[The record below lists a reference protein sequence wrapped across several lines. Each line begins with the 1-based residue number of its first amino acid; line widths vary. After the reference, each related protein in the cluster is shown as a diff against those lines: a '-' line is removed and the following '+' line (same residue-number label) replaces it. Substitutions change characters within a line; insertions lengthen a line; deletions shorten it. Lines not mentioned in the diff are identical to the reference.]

1 VRRPVEVGA
10 PVVVKIGS
18 SSLPRTS
25 GQIDQAKVDAVVRQ
39 TADLRANGHPPVLVS
54 SGAIAAGFASLGF
67 SERPSDIA
75 DLQVSAAVGQMNL
88 MARYGE
94 AFGRM
99 GIQVGQVLLTKDV
112 LGSRTQYL
120 NARSALSGM
129 LSHDVIPIV
138 NENDTVAVD
147 EVRLGDNDQLAAMT
161 AHLISAGMLVILTD
175 TDGLYSDDPNVS
187 DSAELLAAVE
197 HSDAILDKL
206 EATTSKGA
214 VGSGGVATKI
224 VAARMAAFSGI
235 PTVIA
240 ASGAAS
246 GVRLAVAGDS
256 IGTWIAPRATS
267 LSARKLWIAFG
278 VATAGILTVDEGAS
292 TALSRNG
299 SSLLA
304 VGVTS
309 IAGKFERSH
318 AVEVA
323 NDCGRILGKGLVRL
337 SSEELSNA
345 IGSHSSVIGGEVIH
359 RDDLVMFDASP
370 R

>member
-1 VRRPVEVGA
+1 MRHPVEAGA

-18 SSLPRTS
+18 SSLTGEMGR
-25 GQIDQAKVDAVVRQ
+25 IDSAKVESVVRQ
-39 TADLRANGHPPVLVS
+39 TADLVAQGYAPVLVS

-67 SERPSDIA
+67 TERPIEIA
-75 DLQVSAAVGQMNL
+75 DLQASAAIGQMKL

-94 AFGRM
+94 AFGRR

-129 LSHDVIPIV
+129 LGHNVVPIV

-161 AHLISAGMLVILTD
+161 AHLVSAGMLVILTD
-175 TDGLYSDDPNVS
+175 TEGLYSDDPRVS

-197 HSDAILDKL
+197 HSDAILDRLK
-206 EATTSKGA
+206 EVASKGA
-214 VGSGGVATKI
+214 VGSGGVGTKI

-240 ASGAAS
+240 GSGATD
-246 GVRLAVAGDS
+246 GVRMAVGGET
-256 IGTWIAPRATS
+256 IGTWIAPRRTS

-278 VATAGILTVDEGAS
+278 VPTSGLLTVDEGAAG
-292 TALSRNG
+292 ALERLG

-304 VGVTS
+304 VGVTGVS
-309 IAGKFERSH
+309 ETFERAQ

-323 NDCGRILGKGLVRL
+323 DGGGNILGKGLVRL
-337 SSEELSNA
+337 SSAELTEA

-359 RDDLVMFDASP
+359 RDDLVVFVAKP

>member
-1 VRRPVEVGA
+1 MRRPVISGA

-18 SSLPRTS
+18 SSLTGPS
-25 GQIDQAKVDAVVRQ
+25 GRLDEAKVEAVARQ
-39 TADLRANGHPPVLVS
+39 TARLRKQGHAPVLVT

-67 SERPSDIA
+67 TERPVDIA
-75 DLQVSAAVGQMNL
+75 DLQVSAAVGQVNL

-94 AFGRM
+94 AFTRQ
-99 GIQVGQVLLTKDV
+99 GIRVGQVLLTKHV

-120 NARSALSGM
+120 NARSALAGM
-129 LSHDVIPIV
+129 LLHDVVPIV

-161 AHLISAGMLVILTD
+161 AHLVSAGMLVILTD
-175 TDGLYSDDPNVS
+175 TEGLYSDDPRVS
-187 DSAELLAAVE
+187 ESAELLAAVE
-197 HSDAILDKL
+197 HSDAILDRL
-206 EATTSKGA
+206 EAISSKGA

-240 ASGAAS
+240 ASGTPD
-246 GVRLAVAGDS
+246 GVRRAVAGEE
-256 IGTWIAPRATS
+256 IGTWIAPRPTA

-278 VATAGILTVDEGAS
+278 VPTSGVLTVDDGAAG
-292 TALSRNG
+292 ALSGRG

-309 IAGKFERSH
+309 VSGRFERAQ

-323 NDCGRILGKGLVRL
+323 DVGGGILGKGLVRL
-337 SSEELSNA
+337 SSAELIEA
-345 IGSHSSVIGGEVIH
+345 IGSHSSVVGGEVIH
-359 RDDLVMFDASP
+359 RDDLVVFDANP

>member
-1 VRRPVEVGA
+1 MRGPVLAGE

-18 SSLPRTS
+18 SSLTDRD
-25 GQIDQAKVDAVVRQ
+25 GRIDTASVEAVVDQ
-39 TADLRANGHPPVLVS
+39 ITDLREDGHAPVLVS

-67 SERPSDIA
+67 ADRPTEIA
-75 DLQVSAAVGQMNL
+75 DLQVAAAVGQMKL

-94 AFGRM
+94 AFARN

-120 NARSALSGM
+120 NARSALGGM
-129 LSHDVIPIV
+129 LSHRVVPIV

-175 TDGLYSDDPNVS
+175 TDGLYSDDPRVS
-187 DSAELLAAVE
+187 ETAELLAAVE
-197 HSDAILDKL
+197 HSDAILDRL
-206 EATTSKGA
+206 EATTTKGA

-240 ASGAAS
+240 ASK
-246 GVRLAVAGDS
+246 VRDGILRAVRGET

-278 VATAGILTVDEGAS
+278 VPTSGLVTVDDGAVG
-292 TALSRNG
+292 ALRERG

-304 VGVTS
+304 VGVTDVS
-309 IAGKFERSH
+309 GTFDRSQ
-318 AVEVA
+318 AVEVVA
-323 NDCGRILGKGLVRL
+323 TRGTVLGKGLVRL
-337 SSEELSNA
+337 SSTELTSV
-345 IGSHSSVIGGEVIH
+345 IGSHSSVVGGEVIH
-359 RDDLVMFDASP
+359 RDDLVVFDAGTQ
-370 R
+370 

>member
-1 VRRPVEVGA
+1 MRYPVGA
-10 PVVVKIGS
+10 GMPVVVKIGS
-18 SSLPRTS
+18 SSLTGES
-25 GQIDQAKVDAVVRQ
+25 GRIEEGKIDAVVRQ
-39 TADLRANGHPPVLVS
+39 TADLRDRGHAPVLVS
-54 SGAIAAGFASLGF
+54 SGAIAAGFASIGF
-67 SERPSDIA
+67 TERPTDIS

-88 MARYGE
+88 MARYAE
-94 AFGRM
+94 AFGRR

-129 LSHDVIPIV
+129 LSHDVVPIV

-161 AHLISAGMLVILTD
+161 AHLVSAGMLVILTD
-175 TDGLYSDDPNVS
+175 TDGLYSDDPRIS

-197 HSDAILDKL
+197 HSDAILDTL
-206 EATTSKGA
+206 EAATSKGT

-240 ASGAAS
+240 ASGAS
-246 GVRLAVAGDS
+246 DGVRRAVKGS
-256 IGTWIAPRATS
+256 EIGTWIAPRTTS

-278 VATAGILTVDEGAS
+278 VPTSGTLTVDEGA
-292 TALSRNG
+292 ADAVSRRG

-304 VGVTS
+304 VGVTAVS
-309 IAGKFERSH
+309 GPFETAH

-323 NDCGRILGKGLVRL
+323 DVGGEILGKGLVRL
-337 SSEELSNA
+337 SSKELTDA
-345 IGSHSSVIGGEVIH
+345 VGSHSSVVGGEVIH
-359 RDDLVMFDASP
+359 RDDLVVFQTNP

>member
-1 VRRPVEVGA
+1 MRRRAEKGS

-18 SSLPRTS
+18 SSLTGDS
-25 GQIDQAKVDAVVRQ
+25 GRIEEGKVAGVVRQ
-39 TADLRANGHPPVLVS
+39 TAELRDLGHAPVLVS

-67 SERPSDIA
+67 TDRPTDIA

-88 MARYGE
+88 MARYSE
-94 AFGRM
+94 AFRRR

-120 NARSALSGM
+120 NARSALAGM
-129 LSHDVIPIV
+129 LSHDVVPIV

-161 AHLISAGMLVILTD
+161 AHLVSAGMLVILTD
-175 TDGLYSDDPNVS
+175 TDGLYSDDPRVS
-187 DSAELLAAVE
+187 VSAELLAAVE

-206 EATTSKGA
+206 ETISSKGV

-224 VAARMAAFSGI
+224 IAARMAAFSGI

-240 ASGAAS
+240 ASGVDD
-246 GVRLAVAGDS
+246 GVRRAVLGET

-278 VATAGILTVDEGAS
+278 VPTAGILTIDDGAAS
-292 TALSRNG
+292 AVARRG

-304 VGVTS
+304 VGVISVSGT
-309 IAGKFERSH
+309 FERAR

-323 NDCGRILGKGLVRL
+323 DAGGNILSKGLVRL
-337 SSEELSNA
+337 SSAELA
-345 IGSHSSVIGGEVIH
+345 EVIGSHSSVVGGEVIH
-359 RDDLVMFDASP
+359 RDDLVVFDAIP
-370 R
+370 G

>member
-1 VRRPVEVGA
+1 VRRPVKDGM

-18 SSLPRTS
+18 SSLTGES
-25 GQIDQAKVDAVVRQ
+25 GRIDEGKIEAVVCQ
-39 TADLRANGHPPVLVS
+39 TTDLKDRGHSPVLVS

-67 SERPSDIA
+67 TERPTGIG
-75 DLQVSAAVGQMNL
+75 DLQVSAAVGQMKL
-88 MARYGE
+88 MAQYAE
-94 AFGRM
+94 AFGRR
-99 GIQVGQVLLTKDV
+99 GVQVGQVLLTKDV

-129 LSHDVIPIV
+129 LSHDVVPIV

-161 AHLISAGMLVILTD
+161 AHLVSAGMLVILTD
-175 TDGLYSDDPNVS
+175 TEGLYSDDPRVS

-197 HSDAILDKL
+197 HSDAILDRL
-206 EATTSKGA
+206 ESRTSKGA

-240 ASGAAS
+240 ASGATE
-246 GVRLAVAGDS
+246 GVLGAVRGET

-278 VATAGILTVDEGAS
+278 VPTSGILTVDAGAS
-292 TALSRNG
+292 GALARRG

-304 VGVTS
+304 VGITS
-309 IAGKFERSH
+309 VAGAFERSH

-323 NDCGRILGKGLVRL
+323 DAGGGILGKGLVRF
-337 SSEELSNA
+337 SSAELTDA
-345 IGSHSSVIGGEVIH
+345 IGSHSSIIGGEAIH
-359 RDDLVMFDASP
+359 RDDLVVFDANP

>member
-1 VRRPVEVGA
+1 MRRPIASGA

-18 SSLPRTS
+18 SSLTDHQ
-25 GQIDQAKVDAVVRQ
+25 GHIDQAKVEGVVRQ
-39 TADLRANGHPPVLVS
+39 TAELRDRGHAPVLVS
-54 SGAIAAGFASLGF
+54 SGAIAAGFATLGF
-67 SERPSDIA
+67 TERPGDIA

-88 MARYGE
+88 MAKYGE
-94 AFGRM
+94 AFSRR
-99 GIQVGQVLLTKDV
+99 GIRVGQVLLTKDV
-112 LGSRTQYL
+112 LGSRSQYL

-129 LSHDVIPIV
+129 LSHGVVPIV

-175 TDGLYSDDPNVS
+175 TEGLYSDDPRMS

-197 HSDAILDKL
+197 HSDEILDRL
-206 EATTSKGA
+206 EAATSSGA

-224 VAARMAAFSGI
+224 MAARMAAFSGI

-240 ASGAAS
+240 ASS
-246 GVRLAVAGDS
+246 ERDGVRSAVGGEA
-256 IGTWIAPRATS
+256 IGTWIAPRSAS

-278 VATAGILTVDEGAS
+278 VPTAGVLTVDAGAEGA
-292 TALSRNG
+292 LSQRG

-304 VGVTS
+304 VGVTAVS
-309 IAGKFERSH
+309 GTFERSS
-318 AVEVA
+318 AVEVDGVA
-323 NDCGRILGKGLVRL
+323 GETLGKGLVRL
-337 SSEELSNA
+337 SSTELANA
-345 IGSHSSVIGGEVIH
+345 IGSHSSVVGGEVIH
-359 RDDLVMFDASP
+359 RDDLVVFDANP